1 MTKLYHNGEPE
12 GWQIPGNQ
20 DKRAERVDV
29 PSSPAELAAWL
40 NVRDVSPRAEPAA
53 SIAAGDFDQE
63 LDAAAADAPD
73 MAELARRGIYQPG
86 GAVLTAADVAKVND
100 GRPSFMPRLD
110 ADEIERRRM
119 AMGQCPKCSSAPST
133 AVRSW
138 IAGLAVHELRWIR
151 NVIGDQLE
159 AIGEEREQ
167 A

>member
-40 NVRDVSPRAEPAA
+40 NERGVKPAPAA
-53 SIAAGDFDQE
+53 AYAF
-63 LDAAAADAPD
+63 AD
-73 MAELARRGIYQPG
+73 MALAATGRGPLSDAEVEAAK

>member
-1 MTKLYHNGEPE
+1 
-12 GWQIPGNQ
+12 
-20 DKRAERVDV
+20 
-29 PSSPAELAAWL
+29 
-40 NVRDVSPRAEPAA
+40 
-53 SIAAGDFDQE
+53 
-63 LDAAAADAPD
+63 
-73 MAELARRGIYQPG
+73 
-86 GAVLTAADVAKVND
+86 VLTAADVAKVND